1 MEFNH
6 DYGIK
11 AVGSYIGYGGRMQ
24 WEYHGNTTMIS
35 GLPGKVIGH
44 SYGSHGPCCSMIYL

>member
-11 AVGSYIGYGGRMQ
+11 AVGSYMGYGGRMQ

-35 GLPGKVIGH
+35 GLPGKVLGQ
-44 SYGSHGPCCSMIYL
+44 YRT